1 MIELCCRADS
11 SFDSIS
17 NVREQKKSLLSLK
30 LKEGKANSSG
40 SIAGDEGGPEDPDSK
55 DATNN
60 NKKERHHAK
69 EKKKLMA
76 KFQVRTYA
84 HLPAASV
91 SQR

>member
-1 MIELCCRADS
+1 
-11 SFDSIS
+11 
-17 NVREQKKSLLSLK
+17 VREQKKSLLSLK